1 MEKGDLEYQRLS
13 IDEKKLRELLVGKGL
28 QRLRISNPV
37 CLASVDSTQLYMADQ
52 LRSSTEG
59 DLVTSKV
66 QTSGKGR
73 ADRIWISQTGGL
85 WLTLTLRP
93 PTSEILS
100 EIPLMTTRAIVR
112 AFEGVGLSGCSIKSP
127 NDVFC
132 RGRKIAGVLADAR
145 VLGNT
150 SIVYL
155 GVGINI
161 NNDPSEVLNIKD
173 ISTSFKQI
181 TGLTIDLIEFNAD
194 FLKKLDE
201 EYEKVILT
209 G

>member
-1 MEKGDLEYQRLS
+1 MEYQRLS
-13 IDEKKLRELLVGKGL
+13 VDEKKLRELLVGKRL
-28 QRLRISNPV
+28 QRLHISNPV
-37 CLASVDSTQLYMADQ
+37 CLASVDSTQLYMADE

-66 QTSGKGR
+66 QTCGKGR
-73 ADRIWISQTGGL
+73 GDRNWISQTGGL

-93 PTSEILS
+93 PRPEILS
-100 EIPLMTTRAIVR
+100 EIPLMTTKAIVM
-112 AFEGVGLSGCSIKSP
+112 AFEGAGLSSCTIKSP
-127 NDVFC
+127 NDVYC
-132 RGRKIAGVLADAR
+132 HGRKIAGVLADAR
-145 VLGNT
+145 VLGNS

-161 NNDPSEVLNIKD
+161 NNDPSEIREIQD
-173 ISTSFKQI
+173 IATSFKQI
-181 TGLTIDLIEFNAD
+181 TGLTIDLVEFNAD

-209 G
+209 A